1 MKRINLFLVVV
12 LLLSG
17 VAIAQ
22 NRQGRGQRNMS
33 PEMRAERMT
42 ERMARELSLTEEQKK
57 QVNEI
62 NLAFI
67 KEAKVGKEDMK
78 ELRGA
83 PAAPSKEGRREIR
96 KVKKDEMEK
105 VHTYM
110 NAARESRDAKL
121 QEVLTNEQYS
131 KYLDM
136 RKQMKER
143 MDKQRD

>member
-1 MKRINLFLVVV
+1 MKRFNLFLVAV

-22 NRQGRGQRNMS
+22 NRQGRGQRNIS

-67 KEAKVGKEDMK
+67 KEAKVGKEDME

-83 PAAPSKEGRREIR
+83 PAAPSKEGKKEIR
-96 KVKKDEMEK
+96 KVKRDEMKK

-110 NAARESRDAKL
+110 NAACESRDAKL